1 MGSCGGFDHLE
12 RGGDPSSL
20 GGGGGGIPF
29 FKRSWLDPY
38 LLENYQPIFNFPF
51 LAKVVE
57 RVGWLTATED
67 LRRNTLSG
75 PISGTIQDRGS
86 IGRT

>member
-1 MGSCGGFDHLE
+1 MMGSCGGFDLLE
-12 RGGDPSSL
+12 REGGPTSL
-20 GGGGGGIPF
+20 EGGGGISL

-38 LLENYQPIFNFPF
+38 LLKNYQPIFNFPF

-57 RVGWLTATED
+57 KVGWMTATED

-75 PISGTIQDRGS
+75 PISGRVQYRGN
-86 IGRT
+86 IGHT